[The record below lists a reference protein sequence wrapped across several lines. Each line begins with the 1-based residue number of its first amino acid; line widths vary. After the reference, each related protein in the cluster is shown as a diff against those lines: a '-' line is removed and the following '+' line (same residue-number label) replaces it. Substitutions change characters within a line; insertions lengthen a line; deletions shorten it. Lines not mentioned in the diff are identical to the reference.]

1 MTLDGM
7 PYIGAYASGLKNVY
21 VATGFGKWGMTSA
34 MLSAMILCDLISGKR
49 NPYADFFSP
58 SRPMPPLRLLREA
71 GAVVRHYLR
80 PTVPRCPHLG
90 CALRYNK
97 QEHSWDCPCHGS
109 RFSPDGKLLDAP
121 ATRDLKKPPKK
132 S

>member
-1 MTLDGM
+1 MTLDGV
-7 PYIGAYASGLKNVY
+7 PYIGRFSRSRPAWY

-34 MLSAMILCDLISGKR
+34 MLSAMILTDLIGGKE

-58 SRPMPPLRLLREA
+58 SRSMPPLRFLREV
-71 GAVVRHYLR
+71 GAVARHYLR

-109 RFSPDGKLLDAP
+109 RFAPEGKVLDAP
-121 ATRDLKKPPKK
+121 AVSNLRHPPQK
-132 S
+132 